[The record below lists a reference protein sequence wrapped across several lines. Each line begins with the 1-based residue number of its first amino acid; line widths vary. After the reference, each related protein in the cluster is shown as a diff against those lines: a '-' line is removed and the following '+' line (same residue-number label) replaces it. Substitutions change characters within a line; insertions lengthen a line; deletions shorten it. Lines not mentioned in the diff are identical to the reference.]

1 MADTLGTMVGSIL
14 IPILIF
20 VVGLT
25 FIKDKKSVAKTLVAL
40 AIVVATG
47 GLVIHQFNPIMT
59 YQEASVVIDESMMK
73 DYGHGVK
80 AVDPV
85 KVRIAEQKNKDKEG
99 WTVDVGRNIA
109 RTGLELAVI
118 IAMIVTL
125 AVISTKNAKQSK
137 ASRGSSNKKS
147 SKKAKTEPKDNFDDG
162 L

>member
-14 IPILIF
+14 IPVLIF

-25 FIKDKKSVAKTLVAL
+25 FIKDKKSVAKAL
-40 AIVVATG
+40 IVLSVVVATG
-47 GLVIHQFNPIMT
+47 GLIAHQFNPIMT
-59 YQEASVVIDESMMK
+59 YQETSVVIDDSMMK

-85 KVRIAEQKNKDKEG
+85 KVKIAQQKNKDKEG
-99 WTVDVGRNIA
+99 WVVDVGRNIA

-118 IAMIVTL
+118 VAMLVTL
-125 AVISTKNAKQSK
+125 AVISTKNTKQSK
-137 ASRGSSNKKS
+137 TSRSSSSKKSSNKA
-147 SKKAKTEPKDNFDDG
+147 KAKSKDDFDDG